1 MQDHPADY
9 SEGVEGVPREG
20 AERAPGLR
28 DGDDDGSD
36 AGPPPVFLA
45 SDAGAGQR
53 LDRFVA
59 ASLDGVSRTRIQR
72 WIALGAVTVDGAA
85 ALPSRRLRALES
97 IEVRPLPTEAERAFE
112 PDEVPLSIVHED
124 ADLMVVD
131 KPAGLVTHPAP
142 GHWRGTLMNGLLHVR
157 PDSAGLPRAGIVH
170 RLDKDTSGLMMV
182 ARSER
187 AFERLTAALAARS
200 VRRRYLAV
208 VEGVPPESLTI
219 DAPVGRDPRDRL
231 RMAVVPAGRG
241 RAAVTHA
248 VRLGAGDRVATVECR
263 LETGRTHQIRVHL
276 ASRGHPL
283 VGDLVYGGRAR
294 GSFVR
299 QALHAWR
306 LELEHPTTG
315 AALAFD
321 SPLPADL
328 CTLLEAFGLPVPR
341 PPDDAVAVPRAARG
355 KGRR

>member
-1 MQDHPADY
+1 MQDHPTDY
-9 SEGVEGVPREG
+9 SEGVTHDPDPCGADDEGGE
-20 AERAPGLR
+20 
-28 DGDDDGSD
+28 
-36 AGPPPVFLA
+36 AGPPPIVFA
-45 SDAGAGQR
+45 SDPGAGQR
-53 LDRFVA
+53 VDRFVA
-59 ASLDGVSRTRIQR
+59 AALDSVSRTRIQR
-72 WIALGAVTVDGAA
+72 WIALGAVTVDGVAV
-85 ALPSRRLRALES
+85 LPSRRLRLLES

-112 PDEVPLSIVHED
+112 PDDVPLAIVHED
-124 ADLMVVD
+124 ADLMVID

-142 GHWRGTLMNGLLHVR
+142 GNWRGTLMNGLLHAR

-187 AFERLTAALAARS
+187 AFERLTAALAART

-208 VEGVPPESLTI
+208 VEGVPPETLTI
-219 DAPVGRDPRDRL
+219 DAPIGRDPRDRL

-241 RAAVTHA
+241 RPSMTHVARLAAA
-248 VRLGAGDRVATVECR
+248 DGVATVECR

-294 GSFVR
+294 GDFRR

-306 LELEHPTTG
+306 LELAHPVSG
-315 AALAFD
+315 AVLAFD
-321 SPLPADL
+321 SPLPPDL
-328 CTLLEAFGLPVPR
+328 RALLDTLGLPAPQPLLE
-341 PPDDAVAVPRAARG
+341 PPATPPRARGRAR
-355 KGRR
+355 R